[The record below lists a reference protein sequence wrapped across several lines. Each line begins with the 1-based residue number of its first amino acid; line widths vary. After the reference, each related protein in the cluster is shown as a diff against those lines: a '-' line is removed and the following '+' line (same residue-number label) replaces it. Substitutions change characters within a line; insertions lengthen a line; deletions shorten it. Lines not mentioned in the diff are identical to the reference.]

1 MTLKRWKNAKLNEL
15 DVNRGMWTTKPI
27 DPDYAMFSVCRWHIQ
42 HKMDRDWFVCRFTTN
57 YLHPMKNEIYRP
69 VRYTTTETANSKSLA
84 NDQLMCLL
92 DSFQRVSNIWFYLTW
107 EYIYILIPIL
117 HFFFSFV
124 WCRTYLQYVRC
135 VYVVV
140 VIVDHNTS
148 EIQLIG
154 DMSNAHADH
163 VVSTVSLC
171 CCAHF

>member
-42 HKMDRDWFVCRFTTN
+42 HKMDRDWFVCRFNDFTTN

-69 VRYTTTETANSKSLA
+69 VRYTTTETANSKSFA

-92 DSFQRVSNIWFYLTW
+92 DSFQIVSNIWFYLTW

-117 HFFFSFV
+117 HYFFSHSFG
-124 WCRTYLQYVRC
+124 
-135 VYVVV
+135 VVHICNMFDV
-140 VIVDHNTS
+140 FMLLLWL
-148 EIQLIG
+148 LITTLLK
-154 DMSNAHADH
+154 SN
-163 VVSTVSLC
+163 
-171 CCAHF
+171 